1 MSAWLGVGVRPAG
14 IRPSVRCPPKPAR
27 GTNVRRSIDGRLADW
42 QKFIAHLDERGEN
55 QVRLAVDEI
64 REIVGDLADSA
75 WVGPT
80 QKHYL
85 DYWRSSYVLPTL
97 EEAGWTV
104 DFTDYVQQNI
114 GFCRLS
120 QSDESETSGSLA
132 AAIQD
137 LVLQARRVGRITS
150 ITTTRTLEDG
160 TSFTLSI
167 DPGEQDRG
175 DVPQRR
181 SQTPQVSPR
190 YPIQRLRSTEAS
202 SDSIR
207 YDDESIVH
215 WPVDRSEDSHQ
226 GFRRAVRRRV
236 TDIEEGQGLGGYG
249 CLATMSRKKSDQTK
263 TPAIYSPAALG
274 LRRVQEE
281 DTLFGLVV
289 QQKVAIVSINGHGHN
304 RNDSIRVEVRN
315 NTAQS
320 VRFLVPAHTVFE
332 QEAHDPEAQDLMLRD
347 SVDEILS
354 PNGTK
359 SIGAYGLCMDKERA
373 SPSRQALLLTP
384 WILSANVA
392 DQDELWD
399 VTEGEDRKR

>member
-1 MSAWLGVGVRPAG
+1 M
-14 IRPSVRCPPKPAR
+14 
-27 GTNVRRSIDGRLADW
+27 ADW
-42 QKFIAHLDERGEN
+42 QKLIAHLDERGEN

-64 REIVGDLADSA
+64 SEIVGEMPNSA
-75 WVGPT
+75 WFGPT
-80 QKHYL
+80 RKHYL
-85 DYWRSSYVLPTL
+85 VYLRSGHVLPTL
-97 EEAGWTV
+97 KKAGWTV

-207 YDDESIVH
+207 YDDESMVH
-215 WPVDRSEDSHQ
+215 WPVDISDSHQ

-249 CLATMSRKKSDQTK
+249 CLATMSRKKSDQTE

-281 DTLFGLVV
+281 DTLFGLVR
-289 QQKVAIVSINGHGHN
+289 SSLGFG
-304 RNDSIRVEVRN
+304 
-315 NTAQS
+315 
-320 VRFLVPAHTVFE
+320 
-332 QEAHDPEAQDLMLRD
+332 
-347 SVDEILS
+347 
-354 PNGTK
+354 
-359 SIGAYGLCMDKERA
+359 GL
-373 SPSRQALLLTP
+373 
-384 WILSANVA
+384 N
-392 DQDELWD
+392 
-399 VTEGEDRKR
+399 